1 MMKSSYTDK
10 NGNSINFGDVLK
22 SVKKLSDDSEFAP
35 KEPFF
40 KIELFDNKPMMY
52 VSGMD
57 EYHEIEGWQGADD
70 EPNTLKHFEI
80 VERQA
85 QVFCLT
91 FDEIIKL
98 HEETQKVIKN
108 NDYGFAPVMMI
119 KISPDVEWEE
129 KEYISTICLHEI
141 TKATREK
148 DKEVELPWVDITDE
162 NKFDFI

>member
-1 MMKSSYTDK
+1 MKKSNYTDK
-10 NGNSINFGDVLK
+10 NGNSINYGDVLR
-22 SVKKLSDDSEFAP
+22 SVKKITDDSEFAP

-40 KIELFDNKPMMY
+40 KLELIDNKPMMY

-57 EYHEIEGWQGADD
+57 EYHEIEECQGADD

-85 QVFCLT
+85 QAFCLT

-98 HEETQKVIKN
+98 HEETQKHINSK
-108 NDYGFAPVMMI
+108 DYGFAPVMMI
-119 KISPDVEWEE
+119 KITQDIEWEE
-129 KEYISTICLHEI
+129 KEYISITCLHEL
-141 TKATREK
+141 TKATIQE
-148 DKEVELPWVDITDE
+148 DVSSIPWVDITDE